1 MTTVAKKVVSGLVLL
16 TILYAIPEALRA
28 QGESAVPFLL
38 ISPNSR
44 SSGIGEAGT
53 GTVDDVSAIFW
64 NPAELAFLKGQ
75 EVSITHANWL
85 PQFHQSDLFYDY
97 LNYRQDIE
105 DIGGTIGASVTY
117 LNLGEFAK
125 TLSSGPEVV
134 GTFKAFE
141 FAVTGGYATR
151 VFDDFALGM
160 NIRYIQSDLSPTGTE
175 NEKGSG
181 IARTVSFDVAAMYR
195 PTELNIPLIGDV
207 GKQFSAGLNLS
218 NMGPKVTYIDE
229 AQADPLP
236 TNLRLGF
243 GYKILDD
250 EYNSMT
256 YTLDFS
262 RLLVRRYAEIS
273 TTDSSTG
280 VPIKTIIRPAS
291 VDPFYKAIFSAW
303 GDGSGL
309 HKVDV
314 AMGIEYWYG
323 SPRLIALRFGHFFED
338 PSFGN
343 RNFWTFGAGIRYDI
357 YGFDFS
363 YISAAENHPL
373 SDTIRF
379 SLLIGWG
386 TAAQ

>member
-1 MTTVAKKVVSGLVLL
+1 MNTAAKKLVQALTVAYIAVLFVPQTL
-16 TILYAIPEALRA
+16 HA

-53 GTVDDVSAIFW
+53 GTVDDASAIFW
-64 NPAELAFLKGQ
+64 NPAALAFLKGQ
-75 EVSITHANWL
+75 EISITHANWL

-105 DIGGTIGASVTY
+105 EIGGTIGASVTY
-117 LNLGEFAK
+117 LNLGEFIR
-125 TLSSGPEVV
+125 TNSSGPQEI
-134 GTFKAFE
+134 GRFKAFE
-141 FAVTGGYATR
+141 FAVTAGYATK
-151 VFDDFALGM
+151 VFDDLGLGL
-160 NIRYIQSDLSPTGTE
+160 NVRYIHSALSPIGTE
-175 NEKGSG
+175 NEQGTG
-181 IARTVSFDVAAMYR
+181 IARTVSFDIATMYR
-195 PTELNIPLIGDV
+195 PTNLEIPLLGNIGDA
-207 GKQFSAGLNLS
+207 FSAGVNLS
-218 NMGPKVTYIDE
+218 NMGPKVTYIDA

-236 TNLRLGF
+236 TNLRVGLGF
-243 GYKILDD
+243 KLLQD

-256 YTLDFS
+256 YSLDFS
-262 RLLVRRYAEIS
+262 RLLVRRRTVIQTNADGTLD
-273 TTDSSTG
+273 TTQ
-280 VPIKTIIRPAS
+280 S

-309 HKVDV
+309 RKVNTS
-314 AMGIEYWYG
+314 MGVEYWYG
-323 SPRLIALRFGHFFED
+323 SPRLIALRVGHFFED
-338 PSFGN
+338 PGFGN

-386 TAAQ
+386 GAN

>member
-1 MTTVAKKVVSGLVLL
+1 MTTSVKKVALGLVLL
-16 TILYAIPEALRA
+16 TILYAIPEISRA

-64 NPAELAFLKGQ
+64 NPAELAFLKGH
-75 EVSITHANWL
+75 EISITHANWL

-105 DIGGTIGASVTY
+105 DIGGSVGFSVTY
-117 LNLGEFAK
+117 LNLGEFVR
-125 TLSSGPEVV
+125 TLSSGPTPV
-134 GTFKAFE
+134 GTFKAYE
-141 FAVTGGYATR
+141 FAVTAGYATK
-151 VFDDFALGM
+151 VLDDFALGL
-160 NIRYIQSDLSPTGTE
+160 NIRYINSALSPIGTE
-175 NEKGSG
+175 QEQGSG
-181 IARTVSFDVAAMYR
+181 IARTVSFDIAAMYR
-195 PTELNIPLIGDV
+195 PEVLEIPLIGDI
-207 GKQFSAGLNLS
+207 GKQFSAGVDLS
-218 NMGPKVTYIDE
+218 NMGPKVTYIDA

-236 TNLRLGF
+236 TNLRLGL
-243 GYKILDD
+243 GYKLLDD

-262 RLLVRRYAEIS
+262 RLLVRRRPEII
-273 TTDSSTG
+273 DSSSG
-280 VPIKTIIRPAS
+280 APVIIQSAS

-314 AMGIEYWYG
+314 SMGIEYWYG
-323 SPRLIALRFGHFFED
+323 NPRLVALRFGHFFED

-386 TAAQ
+386 GEPD

>member
-1 MTTVAKKVVSGLVLL
+1 MKTAIKRVALGLALL
-16 TILYAIPEALRA
+16 TIIYAIPGILRA

-64 NPAELAFLKGQ
+64 NPAELAFLKGS
-75 EVSITHANWL
+75 EISITHANWL

-105 DIGGTIGASVTY
+105 EIGGTIGASITY
-117 LNLGEFAK
+117 LNLGEFVR
-125 TLSSGPEVV
+125 TLSSGPQPV

-141 FAVTGGYATR
+141 FAVTAGYATK
-151 VFDDFALGM
+151 VFDDFGLGM
-160 NIRYIQSDLSPTGTE
+160 NIRYINSALSPIGTE
-175 NEKGSG
+175 EEQGSG
-181 IARTVSFDVAAMYR
+181 VARTVSFDIAAMYR
-195 PTELNIPLIGDV
+195 PTQLEIPLIGDI
-207 GKQFSAGLNLS
+207 GKQFSAGVDLS
-218 NMGPKVTYIDE
+218 NMGPKVTYIDA

-236 TNLRLGF
+236 TNIRLGF

-250 EYNSMT
+250 EYNSMV

-262 RLLVRRYAEIS
+262 RLLVRRRVEIIDS
-273 TTDSSTG
+273 TS
-280 VPIKTIIRPAS
+280 VPGTKTTIQSAS
-291 VDPFYKAIFSAW
+291 VDPFYKAIFTAW

-314 AMGIEYWYG
+314 AMGVEYWYG
-323 SPRLIALRFGHFFED
+323 NPRLVALRFGHFFED

-386 TAAQ
+386 GGTE